1 MMKDFGLTTPRHC
14 AWVPTPGTPG
24 APYGDCVTELRRVEL
39 NMKLR
44 RLHVQHQLLPHERLL
59 SLSVFPLMG
68 VGAFTDP
75 AYSPQGPVAQSLFTP
90 DEVIFQHKRFP
101 CVPRIT
107 PAPLLALL
115 IPSLLL
121 RSLSLFSP
129 FIISSYF
136 NYFNVLKK
144 IFFLKSVDGPCSV
157 LEPNCFY

>member
-1 MMKDFGLTTPRHC
+1 
-14 AWVPTPGTPG
+14 
-24 APYGDCVTELRRVEL
+24 VTELRRVEL

-101 CVPRIT
+101 YVPHT
-107 PAPLLALL
+107 
-115 IPSLLL
+115 LL
-121 RSLSLFSP
+121 RYWRFLFARCFFILFS
-129 FIISSYF
+129 
-136 NYFNVLKK
+136 LH
-144 IFFLKSVDGPCSV
+144 FFFSML
-157 LEPNCFY
+157 

>member
-1 MMKDFGLTTPRHC
+1 LFLFIVVGKKTILMNKNDERFLDSPRH
-14 AWVPTPGTPG
+14 ATARGSTPGTPG

-59 SLSVFPLMG
+59 SLTVFPLMG

-101 CVPRIT
+101 YVP
-107 PAPLLALL
+107 PPLRHWRFFLL
-115 IPSLLL
+115 F
-121 RSLSLFSP
+121 LFSP
-129 FIISSYF
+129 FINSYF
-136 NYFNVLKK
+136 
-144 IFFLKSVDGPCSV
+144 
-157 LEPNCFY
+157 